1 MRSALEALRNS
12 DTELNA
18 ASRRYSVSK
27 ATLRRHLD
35 GKNCFAVENTQ
46 VTGSVGDIPPR
57 VEEALINHVLQ
68 LGQRMFGTTVTY
80 LRRLVFQIAEL
91 IHFSRR
97 FSKDKEIVGIK
108 LYYEFMRLYP

>member
-1 MRSALEALRNS
+1 MRSSLEALRNS

-18 ASRRYSVSK
+18 ASRRHSVPK

-35 GKNCFAVENTQ
+35 GKNYFAVENSQ
-46 VTGSVGDIPPR
+46 VIGSVGDITPTRGRRINR
-57 VEEALINHVLQ
+57 VLH
-68 LGQRMFGTTVTY
+68 LGQRVFSTTVTY

-97 FSKDKEIVGIK
+97 FSKDKEIAGK
-108 LYYEFMRLYP
+108 KKNCTMSS